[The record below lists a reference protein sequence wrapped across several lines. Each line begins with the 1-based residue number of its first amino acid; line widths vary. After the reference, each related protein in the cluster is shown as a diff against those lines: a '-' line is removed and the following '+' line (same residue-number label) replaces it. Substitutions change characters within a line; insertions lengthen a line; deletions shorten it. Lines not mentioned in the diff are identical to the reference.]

1 MHRSCFSEK
10 PVTASAIVVF
20 LCPRAL
26 ESGRFGV
33 NPNLNPTFSMT
44 ELHVYC
50 QAGARHTQVEGWHD
64 GRLKIRL
71 KARPVEGRA
80 NRALVDW
87 LSDRLGC
94 MRGQVVL
101 ISGEKSRYK
110 TILIEGHGPEEV
122 LARLSSMGP
131 PALSSHS
138 T

>member
-1 MHRSCFSEK
+1 
-10 PVTASAIVVF
+10 
-20 LCPRAL
+20 
-26 ESGRFGV
+26 
-33 NPNLNPTFSMT
+33 MT

-94 MRGQVVL
+94 MRGQVIL

-138 T
+138 S